1 MRKRLPE
8 ESAHIRVHIED
19 LSRGDVNVG
28 VEDMLR
34 ALKLPTDQGATL
46 KPPPLAEG
54 EGSVV
59 SEEADEGHKA
69 LDVRVEWA
77 RTSVSPPLPS
87 PSLPAHADTIANSIL
102 HAGHGPKELLQSRR
116 PPHAPLPDRL
126 VPDFAAAWLAFDGF
140 SPEATRGAH
149 TPNLIRVREKWR
161 LLAPDVVD
169 PSTAVSEVGAEP
181 EPEPEPEPELAE
193 EEEADVNVA
202 PSEWIPITPQFPSS
216 TTVPKS
222 DVDFA
227 PAPAPDADGAAV
239 PPSPSPEPASTE
251 IPVDPKKLSRRKRI
265 LHLAR
270 QNAEIPLPELPTR
283 PQPVVEVDNS
293 QGESEQEGKK
303 RTIRERLWRLVGGNH

>member
-1 MRKRLPE
+1 M
-8 ESAHIRVHIED
+8 
-19 LSRGDVNVG
+19 
-28 VEDMLR
+28 
-34 ALKLPTDQGATL
+34 
-46 KPPPLAEG
+46 
-54 EGSVV
+54 
-59 SEEADEGHKA
+59 
-69 LDVRVEWA
+69 
-77 RTSVSPPLPS
+77 
-87 PSLPAHADTIANSIL
+87 
-102 HAGHGPKELLQSRR
+102 
-116 PPHAPLPDRL
+116 
-126 VPDFAAAWLAFDGF
+126 
-140 SPEATRGAH
+140 
-149 TPNLIRVREKWR
+149 
-161 LLAPDVVD
+161 
-169 PSTAVSEVGAEP
+169 